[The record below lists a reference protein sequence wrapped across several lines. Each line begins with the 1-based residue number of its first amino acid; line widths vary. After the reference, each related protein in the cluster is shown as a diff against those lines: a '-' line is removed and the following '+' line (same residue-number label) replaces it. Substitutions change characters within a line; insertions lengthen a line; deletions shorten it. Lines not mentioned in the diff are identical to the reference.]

1 MQNMNRKPQRLNRR
15 SMLKIAG
22 SVAGALALAPLVSVR
37 AARAGARANAR
48 ANRVEFAE
56 DPLPPQ
62 PPPATLGRVAS
73 WAVDIYESP
82 TRKSKL
88 VRKARRDEVFPL
100 REQVAGEAVMSHN
113 IFWFKLDE
121 GYAYSS
127 WIQPVEEIF
136 NTPEPERAKERF
148 WGELTVPLS
157 DSRLLPDPKAGRSTR
172 LYYTGVFRVI
182 DAALGPDEQ
191 WWYRLQEGVT
201 YSPGPW
207 APAAHIRRF
216 DPSELTPLSPEVED
230 KQIQVDL
237 KQQTITALEHGEPV
251 LTSRVASGYGSFR
264 TPMGTHKVL
273 YKYPTARMIGG
284 SGSDAYDLPGVA
296 FPTFITWSGV
306 AIHGTYWHNDY
317 GRPRSHGCLNVPSPI
332 ARWFWRWTAPVA
344 PYDAATFY
352 TPRGAAATTVVV
364 F

>member
-1 MQNMNRKPQRLNRR
+1 MNHKSQCLSRR
-15 SMLKIAG
+15 AALKIAG
-22 SVAGALALAPLVSVR
+22 SVAGVAVLTPLISVR
-37 AARAGARANAR
+37 STRAGARVNK
-48 ANRVEFAE
+48 VEFAE
-56 DPLPPQ
+56 DPPPPM
-62 PPPATLGRVAS
+62 PPPASLGRVAS
-73 WAVDIYESP
+73 WGVEIRESP
-82 TRKSKL
+82 SRKSKL
-88 VRKARRDEVFPL
+88 IRTARRDEVFAL
-100 REQVAGEAVMSHN
+100 REQVVGEAVMSHN

-148 WGELTVPLS
+148 WGELTVPLT
-157 DSRLLPDPKAGRSTR
+157 DARFQPDPKAGRSVR

-182 DAALGPDEQ
+182 DAAVGPDEQ

-207 APAAHIRRF
+207 VPAAHIRRF

-230 KQIQVDL
+230 KRIEVDL
-237 KQQTITALEHGEPV
+237 KTQTITALEHGEPV
-251 LTSRVASGYGSFR
+251 LTSKVASGYGSFF
-264 TPMGTHKVL
+264 TPKGTHKVL

-296 FPTFITWSGV
+296 FPTFITWSGI

-344 PYDAATFY
+344 PYEAASFY

-364 F
+364 T

>member
-1 MQNMNRKPQRLNRR
+1 MTDTNPQSHGLSRR
-15 SMLKIAG
+15 AMLKLAG
-22 SVAGALALAPLVSVR
+22 GAAGAAIAVPFINLLSTR
-37 AARAGARANAR
+37 ADPA
-48 ANRVEFAE
+48 EFGE
-56 DPLPPQ
+56 ELPPPT
-62 PPPATLGRVAS
+62 PPPASLGRVATWS
-73 WAVDIYESP
+73 VEIREAPD
-82 TRKSKL
+82 RKATL
-88 VRKARRDEVFPL
+88 VRSAKRDEVLAL
-100 REQVAGEAVMSHN
+100 REQLLGDAVMPHN
-113 IFWFKLDE
+113 PYWFKLDE

-127 WIQPVEEIF
+127 WIQPVEDIQ
-136 NTPEPERAKERF
+136 NPAEPERAKERF

-157 DSRLLPDPKAGRSTR
+157 DSRVQPDPKARRSSR

-201 YSPGPW
+201 YSPGPYV
-207 APAAHIRRF
+207 PAAHIRRF

-237 KQQTITALEHGEPV
+237 KQQIITALEHGEPV
-251 LTSRVASGYGSFR
+251 LTSRVASGYGAFR

-273 YKYPTARMIGG
+273 FKYPTARMIGG
-284 SGSDAYDLPGVA
+284 SGNDAYDLPGVA

-317 GRPRSHGCLNVPSPI
+317 GRPRSHGCLNVPSPV

-344 PYDAATFY
+344 PYDAATYY

-364 F
+364 A

>member
-1 MQNMNRKPQRLNRR
+1 MDKAMKAMNDKRRSLNRR
-15 SMLKIAG
+15 AMLKMAG
-22 SVAGALALAPLVSVR
+22 GVAAATLLAPFV
-37 AARAGARANAR
+37 GARVAHASAR
-48 ANRVEFAE
+48 PNRVEFAE
-56 DPLPPQ
+56 DPPPPL
-62 PPPATLGRVAS
+62 PPPASLGRVAT
-73 WAVDIYESP
+73 WGVEIRESP
-82 TRKSKL
+82 SRKSKL
-88 VRKARRDEVFPL
+88 IRAARRDEVFAL
-100 REQVAGEAVMSHN
+100 REQVVGEAVMTHN

-127 WIQPVEEIF
+127 WIQPVEEIY

-148 WGELTVPLS
+148 WGELTVPLT
-157 DSRLLPDPKAGRSTR
+157 DSRFQPDPKAGRSAR

-182 DAALGPDEQ
+182 DAAAGPDEQ

-207 APAAHIRRF
+207 VPATHIRRF

-230 KQIQVDL
+230 KKIVVDL
-237 KQQTITALEHGEPV
+237 KTQTMTALEHGEPV
-251 LTSRVASGYGSFR
+251 LTTRVASGFGAFR
-264 TPMGTHKVL
+264 TPAGTHKVL
-273 YKYPTARMIGG
+273 FKYPTARMIGG

-317 GRPRSHGCLNVPSPI
+317 GRPRSHGCLNVPSPV
-332 ARWFWRWTAPVA
+332 ARWFWRWTAPIA

-352 TPRGAAATTVVV
+352 TPQGAPATTVVV
-364 F
+364 A